1 MKLWDKGFSTDKK
14 IDLFTVGNDREL
26 DLILAK
32 YDVIGNLAHAKMLH
46 KIGLLTFDEIKNLGV
61 PFGFKLNGFLT
72 TKPKSGSRQRDR
84 ASTRRYPAANVQP
97 KQLPSKERT
106 PMGLGTSS

>member
-46 KIGLLTFDEIKNLGV
+46 KIGLLTAEEISNLEV
-61 PFGFKLNGFLT
+61 ALKAIF
-72 TKPKSGSRQRDR
+72 
-84 ASTRRYPAANVQP
+84 
-97 KQLPSKERT
+97 
-106 PMGLGTSS
+106 